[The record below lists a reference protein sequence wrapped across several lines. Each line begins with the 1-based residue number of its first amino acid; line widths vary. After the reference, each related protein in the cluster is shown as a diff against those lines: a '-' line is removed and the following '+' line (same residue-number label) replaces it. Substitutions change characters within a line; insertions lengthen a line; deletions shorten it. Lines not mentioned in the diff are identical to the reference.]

1 MEETIENIRYKIRH
15 STAHIMAE
23 AVTNLFPGT
32 KIGMGP
38 PTENVFYYDF
48 DCPKSLSQED
58 FKIIEKEM
66 KRIIKAKT
74 KFSELW
80 YLEKKRKKDLLGKII
95 K

>member
-15 STAHIMAE
+15 STAHVMAE

-38 PTENVFYYDF
+38 PTENGFYYDF

-58 FKIIEKEM
+58 LKIIEKE
-66 KRIIKAKT
+66 I
-74 KFSELW
+74 
-80 YLEKKRKKDLLGKII
+80 
-95 K
+95 